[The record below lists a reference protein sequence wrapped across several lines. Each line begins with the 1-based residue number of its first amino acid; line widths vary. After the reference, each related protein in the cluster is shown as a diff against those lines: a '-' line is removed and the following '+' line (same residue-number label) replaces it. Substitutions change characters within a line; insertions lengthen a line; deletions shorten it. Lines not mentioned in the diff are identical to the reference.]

1 MCFLLLQAYEAR
13 IHGVEALC
21 DQLEKENFHMKDA
34 IKEKALQI
42 SRQWSELL
50 ELLKMRNSRL
60 DKHLH
65 LHKIFQEM
73 IYIIDWMDGVKVF
86 I

>member
-1 MCFLLLQAYEAR
+1 
-13 IHGVEALC
+13 
-21 DQLEKENFHMKDA
+21 MKDA
-34 IKEKALQI
+34 IKEKTLQI
-42 SRQWSELL
+42 TRQWSELL

-73 IYIIDWMDGVKVF
+73 IYIIDWMNEVKVTV
-86 I
+86 